1 MDLFL
6 RIVMDAGS
14 LVIVSRM
21 MLTMVW
27 MKVMVKVKVMMK
39 VEVMMKMK
47 VIVKVIKID
56 VSIPTSTRWR

>member
-1 MDLFL
+1 MFL
-6 RIVMDAGS
+6 RTVMDAGS

-27 MKVMVKVKVMMK
+27 MKVILMMMK
-39 VEVMMKMK
+39 L
-47 VIVKVIKID
+47 IVKMIKID